1 MDPKVLAV
9 LGMGGLMFFLFLI
22 VGIVVWINSEEEE
35 DDSSSAATPATG
47 AATSPSTGAST
58 PPAAGSDTPD
68 TPDTPATPGGDETC
82 HDPGIYCIGG
92 INWTESAHHGKD
104 CSEVR
109 PGDLTGL
116 TAESENGFDWIGYAY
131 DGGSTHKLVVK
142 DRYGEACT
150 DKEVACVGTVSWDD
164 SIYDGEDCSAHAIA
178 VNSGSTNKSLESLE
192 ALDWCRQAE
201 QFSKG
206 CTIGVVDKN

>member
-9 LGMGGLMFFLFLI
+9 LGMGGLMLFLFLI
-22 VGIVVWINSEEEE
+22 VGIVVWVYSKEDE
-35 DDSSSAATPATG
+35 DDSSGGSSAATG

-58 PPAAGSDTPD
+58 PPAAGAD

-131 DGGSTHKLVVK
+131 GGGSTHKLVVK

-178 VNSGSTNKSLESLE
+178 VNSGSINKSLESLE

>member
-9 LGMGGLMFFLFLI
+9 LGMGGLMLFLFLI
-22 VGIVVWINSEEEE
+22 VGIVVWVYSKEDE
-35 DDSSSAATPATG
+35 DDSSGGSSAATG
-47 AATSPSTGAST
+47 AATGAST
-58 PPAAGSDTPD
+58 PAAAGSDTPD

-92 INWTESAHHGKD
+92 INWTESAHHGED

-131 DGGSTHKLVVK
+131 GGGSTHKLVVK

-164 SIYDGEDCSAHAIA
+164 SIYDGEDCSAHAKA
-178 VNSGSTNKSLESLE
+178 VNSGTNNKSLESKS